1 MIHLQNMFLNVIRQQ
16 IPQQVPLAQGHHI
29 GHRQAGPDDLV
40 QQLAAYLG
48 HYGPLIAAEGGRQI
62 GLHHLLEGRGVR
74 RAAELLPFPCCLQIV
89 DIADQITQQTEPA
102 VAEVGQEIVVVGS
115 LRQPLPQK
123 FFSLFFCHQ
132 VPLLFHDGSS
142 QSGDTLR
149 GELLEKVL
157 QMFPI
162 LKERLNFPAG
172 SLSGGQQQQMLAI
185 ARAMMMAPKLL
196 ILDEPSLGL
205 APVVVDDVYRT
216 LDIMKR
222 EGSSMLVIEQNLT
235 KALSIS
241 DRGYVLE
248 TGHMQ
253 MTGPSRE
260 LLNNKDIQRA
270 YLGI

>member
-1 MIHLQNMFLNVIRQQ
+1 MGMLKMDKICAGYGDLKVLFDVSLEINEGEVVALVGSNGAGKTTLLRTISGEVIPTSGSINWMGQELTEMPENKRAINGIAH
-16 IPQQVPLAQGHHI
+16 IPQ
-29 GHRQAGPDDLV
+29 
-40 QQLAAYLG
+40 
-48 HYGPLIAAEGGRQI
+48 
-62 GLHHLLEGRGVR
+62 GRGIL
-74 RAAELLPFPCCLQIV
+74 ASLSIKDNLLLGTYTKRTMP
-89 DIADQITQQTEPA
+89 
-102 VAEVGQEIVVVGS
+102 
-115 LRQPLPQK
+115 R
-123 FFSLFFCHQ
+123 
-132 VPLLFHDGSS
+132 
-142 QSGDTLR
+142 R

-162 LKERLNFPAG
+162 LKEWLNFPAG
-172 SLSGGQQQQMLAI
+172 SLSGGQQQMLAI

>member
-1 MIHLQNMFLNVIRQQ
+1 MGMLKMDKICAGYGDLKVLFDVSLEINEGEVVALVGSNGAGKTTLLRTISGEVIPTSGSINWMGQELTEMPENKRAINGIAH
-16 IPQQVPLAQGHHI
+16 IPQ
-29 GHRQAGPDDLV
+29 
-40 QQLAAYLG
+40 
-48 HYGPLIAAEGGRQI
+48 
-62 GLHHLLEGRGVR
+62 GRGIL
-74 RAAELLPFPCCLQIV
+74 ASLSIKDNLLLGTYTKRTKP
-89 DIADQITQQTEPA
+89 
-102 VAEVGQEIVVVGS
+102 
-115 LRQPLPQK
+115 R
-123 FFSLFFCHQ
+123 
-132 VPLLFHDGSS
+132 
-142 QSGDTLR
+142 R

-172 SLSGGQQQQMLAI
+172 SLSGGQQQMLAI

-260 LLNNKDIQRA
+260 LFNNKDIQRA

>member
-1 MIHLQNMFLNVIRQQ
+1 MGMLKMDKICAGYGDLKVLFDVSLEINEGEVVALVGSNGAGKTTLLRTISGEVIPTSGSINWMGQELTEMPENKRAINGIAH
-16 IPQQVPLAQGHHI
+16 IPQ
-29 GHRQAGPDDLV
+29 
-40 QQLAAYLG
+40 
-48 HYGPLIAAEGGRQI
+48 
-62 GLHHLLEGRGVR
+62 GRGIL
-74 RAAELLPFPCCLQIV
+74 ASLSIKDNLLLGTYTKRTKP
-89 DIADQITQQTEPA
+89 
-102 VAEVGQEIVVVGS
+102 
-115 LRQPLPQK
+115 R
-123 FFSLFFCHQ
+123 
-132 VPLLFHDGSS
+132 
-142 QSGDTLR
+142 R

-172 SLSGGQQQQMLAI
+172 SLSGGQQQMLAI

-241 DRGYVLE
+241 DRGDVLE

>member
-1 MIHLQNMFLNVIRQQ
+1 MPENKRAINGIAH
-16 IPQQVPLAQGHHI
+16 IPQ
-29 GHRQAGPDDLV
+29 
-40 QQLAAYLG
+40 
-48 HYGPLIAAEGGRQI
+48 
-62 GLHHLLEGRGVR
+62 GRGIL
-74 RAAELLPFPCCLQIV
+74 ASLSIKDNLLLGTYTKRTKP
-89 DIADQITQQTEPA
+89 
-102 VAEVGQEIVVVGS
+102 
-115 LRQPLPQK
+115 R
-123 FFSLFFCHQ
+123 
-132 VPLLFHDGSS
+132 
-142 QSGDTLR
+142 R

-172 SLSGGQQQQMLAI
+172 SLSGGQQQMLAI

-260 LLNNKDIQRA
+260 LLNNKDIQSA

>member
-1 MIHLQNMFLNVIRQQ
+1 MAESIADTLIPVTIVTGFLGAGKTTLLRTISGEVIPTSGSINWMGQELTEMPENKRAINGIAH
-16 IPQQVPLAQGHHI
+16 IPQ
-29 GHRQAGPDDLV
+29 
-40 QQLAAYLG
+40 
-48 HYGPLIAAEGGRQI
+48 
-62 GLHHLLEGRGVR
+62 GRGIL
-74 RAAELLPFPCCLQIV
+74 ASLSIKDNLLLGTYTKRTKP
-89 DIADQITQQTEPA
+89 
-102 VAEVGQEIVVVGS
+102 
-115 LRQPLPQK
+115 R
-123 FFSLFFCHQ
+123 
-132 VPLLFHDGSS
+132 
-142 QSGDTLR
+142 R

-172 SLSGGQQQQMLAI
+172 SLSGGQQQMLAI

-260 LLNNKDIQRA
+260 LLNNKDIQSA

>member
-1 MIHLQNMFLNVIRQQ
+1 MGMLKMDKICAGYGDLKVLFDVSLEINEGEVVALVGSNGAGKTTLLRTISGEVIPTSGSINWMGQELTEMPENKRAINGIAH
-16 IPQQVPLAQGHHI
+16 IPQ
-29 GHRQAGPDDLV
+29 
-40 QQLAAYLG
+40 
-48 HYGPLIAAEGGRQI
+48 
-62 GLHHLLEGRGVR
+62 GRGIL
-74 RAAELLPFPCCLQIV
+74 ASLSIKDNLLLGTYTKRTKP
-89 DIADQITQQTEPA
+89 
-102 VAEVGQEIVVVGS
+102 
-115 LRQPLPQK
+115 R
-123 FFSLFFCHQ
+123 
-132 VPLLFHDGSS
+132 
-142 QSGDTLR
+142 R

-172 SLSGGQQQQMLAI
+172 SLSGGQQQILAI

>member
-1 MIHLQNMFLNVIRQQ
+1 MLKMDKICAGYGDLKVLFDVSLEINEGEVVALVGSNGAGKTTLLRTISGEVIPTSGSINWMGQELTEMPENKRAINGIAH
-16 IPQQVPLAQGHHI
+16 IPQ
-29 GHRQAGPDDLV
+29 
-40 QQLAAYLG
+40 
-48 HYGPLIAAEGGRQI
+48 
-62 GLHHLLEGRGVR
+62 GRGIL
-74 RAAELLPFPCCLQIV
+74 ASLSIKDNLLLGTYTKRTKP
-89 DIADQITQQTEPA
+89 
-102 VAEVGQEIVVVGS
+102 
-115 LRQPLPQK
+115 R
-123 FFSLFFCHQ
+123 
-132 VPLLFHDGSS
+132 
-142 QSGDTLR
+142 R

-172 SLSGGQQQQMLAI
+172 SLSGGQQQMLAI

>member
-1 MIHLQNMFLNVIRQQ
+1 MGMLKMDKICAGYGDLKVLFDVSLEINEGEVVALVGSNGAGKTTLLRTISGEVIPTSGSINWMGQELTEMPENKRAINGIAH
-16 IPQQVPLAQGHHI
+16 IPQ
-29 GHRQAGPDDLV
+29 
-40 QQLAAYLG
+40 
-48 HYGPLIAAEGGRQI
+48 
-62 GLHHLLEGRGVR
+62 GRGIL
-74 RAAELLPFPCCLQIV
+74 ASLSIKDNLLLGTYTKRTKP
-89 DIADQITQQTEPA
+89 
-102 VAEVGQEIVVVGS
+102 
-115 LRQPLPQK
+115 R
-123 FFSLFFCHQ
+123 
-132 VPLLFHDGSS
+132 
-142 QSGDTLR
+142 R

-172 SLSGGQQQQMLAI
+172 SLSGGEQQMLAI

>member
-1 MIHLQNMFLNVIRQQ
+1 MGMLKMDKICAGYGDLKVLFDVSLEINEGEAVALVGSNGAGKTTLLRTISGEVIPTSGSINWMGQELTEMPENKRAINGIAH
-16 IPQQVPLAQGHHI
+16 IPQ
-29 GHRQAGPDDLV
+29 
-40 QQLAAYLG
+40 
-48 HYGPLIAAEGGRQI
+48 
-62 GLHHLLEGRGVR
+62 GRGIL
-74 RAAELLPFPCCLQIV
+74 ASLSIKDNLLLGTYTKRTKP
-89 DIADQITQQTEPA
+89 
-102 VAEVGQEIVVVGS
+102 
-115 LRQPLPQK
+115 R
-123 FFSLFFCHQ
+123 
-132 VPLLFHDGSS
+132 
-142 QSGDTLR
+142 R

-172 SLSGGQQQQMLAI
+172 SLSGGQQQMLAI

>member
-1 MIHLQNMFLNVIRQQ
+1 MGMLKMDKICAGYGDLKVLFDVSLEINEGEVVALVGSNGAGKTTLLRTISGEVIPTSGSINWMGQELTEMPENKRAINGIAH
-16 IPQQVPLAQGHHI
+16 IPQ
-29 GHRQAGPDDLV
+29 
-40 QQLAAYLG
+40 
-48 HYGPLIAAEGGRQI
+48 
-62 GLHHLLEGRGVR
+62 GRGIL
-74 RAAELLPFPCCLQIV
+74 ASLSIKDNLLLGTYTKRTKP
-89 DIADQITQQTEPA
+89 
-102 VAEVGQEIVVVGS
+102 
-115 LRQPLPQK
+115 R
-123 FFSLFFCHQ
+123 
-132 VPLLFHDGSS
+132 
-142 QSGDTLR
+142 R

-162 LKERLNFPAG
+162 LKERLDFPAG
-172 SLSGGQQQQMLAI
+172 SLSGGQQQMLAI

>member
-1 MIHLQNMFLNVIRQQ
+1 MGMLKMDKICAGYGDLKVLFDVSLEINEGEVVALVGSNGAGKTTLLRTISGEVIPTSGSINWMGQELTEMPENKRAINGIAH
-16 IPQQVPLAQGHHI
+16 IPQ
-29 GHRQAGPDDLV
+29 
-40 QQLAAYLG
+40 
-48 HYGPLIAAEGGRQI
+48 
-62 GLHHLLEGRGVR
+62 GRGIL
-74 RAAELLPFPCCLQIV
+74 ASLSIKDNLLLGTYTKRTKP
-89 DIADQITQQTEPA
+89 
-102 VAEVGQEIVVVGS
+102 
-115 LRQPLPQK
+115 R
-123 FFSLFFCHQ
+123 
-132 VPLLFHDGSS
+132 
-142 QSGDTLR
+142 R

-172 SLSGGQQQQMLAI
+172 SLSGGQQQMLAI

-205 APVVVDDVYRT
+205 APVVEDDVYRT

>member
-1 MIHLQNMFLNVIRQQ
+1 MCDVSLEINEGEVVALVGSNGAGKTTLLRTISGEVIPTSGSINWMGQELTEMPENKRAINGIAH
-16 IPQQVPLAQGHHI
+16 IPQ
-29 GHRQAGPDDLV
+29 
-40 QQLAAYLG
+40 
-48 HYGPLIAAEGGRQI
+48 
-62 GLHHLLEGRGVR
+62 GRGIL
-74 RAAELLPFPCCLQIV
+74 ASLSIKDNLLLGTYTKRTKP
-89 DIADQITQQTEPA
+89 
-102 VAEVGQEIVVVGS
+102 
-115 LRQPLPQK
+115 R
-123 FFSLFFCHQ
+123 
-132 VPLLFHDGSS
+132 
-142 QSGDTLR
+142 R

-172 SLSGGQQQQMLAI
+172 SLSGGQQQMLAI

-260 LLNNKDIQRA
+260 LLNNKDIQSA

>member
-1 MIHLQNMFLNVIRQQ
+1 MAILEVKDLEVCYGVIQAIKGISFEVNQGEIIALIGANGAGKTTTLQTITGLIPSKAGTITYEGKDITKVPGYKLVSMGIAHVPEGRRVFAQLTVLQNLKMGAYTRNNKQESEETIQKIYKRFPRLEERKN
-16 IPQQVPLAQGHHI
+16 
-29 GHRQAGPDDLV
+29 
-40 QQLAAYLG
+40 QLAG
-48 HYGPLIAAEGGRQI
+48 
-62 GLHHLLEGRGVR
+62 
-74 RAAELLPFPCCLQIV
+74 
-89 DIADQITQQTEPA
+89 T
-102 VAEVGQEIVVVGS
+102 
-115 LRQPLPQK
+115 
-123 FFSLFFCHQ
+123 
-132 VPLLFHDGSS
+132 
-142 QSGDTLR
+142 
-149 GELLEKVL
+149 
-157 QMFPI
+157 
-162 LKERLNFPAG
+162 
-172 SLSGGQQQQMLAI
+172 LSGGEQQMLAI

-260 LLNNKDIQRA
+260 LLNNKDIQSA

>member
-1 MIHLQNMFLNVIRQQ
+1 MGMLKMDKICAGYGDLKVLFDVSLEINEGEVVALVGSNGAGKTTLLRTISGEVIPTSGSINWMGQELTEMPENKRAINGIAH
-16 IPQQVPLAQGHHI
+16 IPQ
-29 GHRQAGPDDLV
+29 
-40 QQLAAYLG
+40 
-48 HYGPLIAAEGGRQI
+48 
-62 GLHHLLEGRGVR
+62 GRGIL
-74 RAAELLPFPCCLQIV
+74 ASLSIKDNLLLGTYTKRTKP
-89 DIADQITQQTEPA
+89 
-102 VAEVGQEIVVVGS
+102 
-115 LRQPLPQK
+115 R
-123 FFSLFFCHQ
+123 
-132 VPLLFHDGSS
+132 
-142 QSGDTLR
+142 R

-172 SLSGGQQQQMLAI
+172 SLSGGQQQMLAI

-216 LDIMKR
+216 LDIVKR

>member
-1 MIHLQNMFLNVIRQQ
+1 MFDVSLEINEGEVVALVGSNGAGKTTLLRTISGEVIPTSGSINWMGQELTEMPENKRAINGIAH
-16 IPQQVPLAQGHHI
+16 IPQ
-29 GHRQAGPDDLV
+29 
-40 QQLAAYLG
+40 
-48 HYGPLIAAEGGRQI
+48 
-62 GLHHLLEGRGVR
+62 GRGIL
-74 RAAELLPFPCCLQIV
+74 ASLSIKDNLLLGPYTKRTKP
-89 DIADQITQQTEPA
+89 
-102 VAEVGQEIVVVGS
+102 
-115 LRQPLPQK
+115 R
-123 FFSLFFCHQ
+123 
-132 VPLLFHDGSS
+132 
-142 QSGDTLR
+142 R

-172 SLSGGQQQQMLAI
+172 SLSGGQQQMLAI

-260 LLNNKDIQRA
+260 LLNNKDIQSA

>member
-1 MIHLQNMFLNVIRQQ
+1 MFDVSLEINEGEVVALVGSNGAGKTTLLRTISGEVIPTSGSINWMGQELTEMPENKRAINGIAH
-16 IPQQVPLAQGHHI
+16 IPQ
-29 GHRQAGPDDLV
+29 
-40 QQLAAYLG
+40 
-48 HYGPLIAAEGGRQI
+48 
-62 GLHHLLEGRGVR
+62 GRGIL
-74 RAAELLPFPCCLQIV
+74 ASLSIKDNLLLGTYTKHTKP
-89 DIADQITQQTEPA
+89 
-102 VAEVGQEIVVVGS
+102 
-115 LRQPLPQK
+115 R
-123 FFSLFFCHQ
+123 
-132 VPLLFHDGSS
+132 
-142 QSGDTLR
+142 R

-172 SLSGGQQQQMLAI
+172 SLSGGQQQMLAI

-260 LLNNKDIQRA
+260 LLNNKDIQSA

>member
-1 MIHLQNMFLNVIRQQ
+1 MGMLKMDKICAGYGDLKVLFDVSLEINEGEVVALVGSNGAGKTTLLRTISGEVIPTSGSINWMGQELTEMPENKRAINGIAH
-16 IPQQVPLAQGHHI
+16 IPQ
-29 GHRQAGPDDLV
+29 
-40 QQLAAYLG
+40 
-48 HYGPLIAAEGGRQI
+48 
-62 GLHHLLEGRGVR
+62 GRGIL
-74 RAAELLPFPCCLQIV
+74 ASLSIKDNLLLG
-89 DIADQITQQTEPA
+89 T
-102 VAEVGQEIVVVGS
+102 
-115 LRQPLPQK
+115 
-123 FFSLFFCHQ
+123 
-132 VPLLFHDGSS
+132 
-142 QSGDTLR
+142 DTKRTKPRR

-172 SLSGGQQQQMLAI
+172 SLSGGQQQMLAI

>member
-1 MIHLQNMFLNVIRQQ
+1 MPENKRAINGIAH
-16 IPQQVPLAQGHHI
+16 IPQ
-29 GHRQAGPDDLV
+29 
-40 QQLAAYLG
+40 
-48 HYGPLIAAEGGRQI
+48 
-62 GLHHLLEGRGVR
+62 GRGIL
-74 RAAELLPFPCCLQIV
+74 ASLTIKDNLLLGTYTKRTKP
-89 DIADQITQQTEPA
+89 
-102 VAEVGQEIVVVGS
+102 
-115 LRQPLPQK
+115 R
-123 FFSLFFCHQ
+123 
-132 VPLLFHDGSS
+132 
-142 QSGDTLR
+142 R

-172 SLSGGQQQQMLAI
+172 SLSGGQQQMLAI

>member
-1 MIHLQNMFLNVIRQQ
+1 MFDVSLEINEGEVVALVGSNGAGKTTLLRTISGEVIPTSGSINWMGQELTEMPENKRAINGIAH
-16 IPQQVPLAQGHHI
+16 IPQ
-29 GHRQAGPDDLV
+29 
-40 QQLAAYLG
+40 
-48 HYGPLIAAEGGRQI
+48 
-62 GLHHLLEGRGVR
+62 GRGIL
-74 RAAELLPFPCCLQIV
+74 ASLSIKDNLLRGTYTKRTKP
-89 DIADQITQQTEPA
+89 
-102 VAEVGQEIVVVGS
+102 
-115 LRQPLPQK
+115 R
-123 FFSLFFCHQ
+123 
-132 VPLLFHDGSS
+132 
-142 QSGDTLR
+142 R

-172 SLSGGQQQQMLAI
+172 SLSGGQQQMLAI

-260 LLNNKDIQRA
+260 LLNNKDIQSA